1 MTKILGV
8 IPSRYAST
16 RFPGKPLVKI
26 GDKSMVQRVYEQA
39 SQCAALRKVVV
50 ATDDQRIYDH
60 VLSFGGHVCMTSEDH
75 QSGTD
80 RCFEVMGKEKEF
92 FDYVINIQGDEPFI
106 SPIQIEQLAA
116 LLDGKAELATQIRK
130 IADSEAIFNP
140 NVVKAITDIH
150 GKAIYFSRHPIPY
163 IRGKQENEWIKHQT
177 FYQHIGIYA
186 YRTDVLGKI
195 TQLPISN
202 LEKSESLEQ
211 LRWIENGFSI
221 QTTLTD
227 FVNIGIDTP
236 EDLEKV
242 KGLI

>member
-1 MTKILGV
+1 MSTILGV

-26 GDKSMVQRVYEQA
+26 GDKTMVQRVYEQA
-39 SQCAALRKVVV
+39 TQCPALRKVVV
-50 ATDDQRIYDH
+50 ATDDARIFDH
-60 VLSFGGHVCMTSEDH
+60 VLGFGGHACMTSADH

-80 RCFEVMGKEKEF
+80 RCFEVVCKEAES
-92 FDYVINIQGDEPFI
+92 FDYVVNIQGDEPFI
-106 SPIQIEQLAA
+106 SPIQIGQLTD
-116 LLDGKAELATQIRK
+116 LLDGHVELATQIRQ
-130 IADSEAIFNP
+130 IDELETLFNP
-140 NVVKAITDIH
+140 NVVKAITDIE
-150 GKAIYFSRHPIPY
+150 GKALYFSRHPIPY
-163 IRGKQENEWIKHQT
+163 IRGKQENTWLLHQK

-186 YRTDVLGKI
+186 YRADVLGKI
-195 TQLPISN
+195 TQLPISA

-211 LRWIENGFSI
+211 LRWLENGFAIKTSV
-221 QTTLTD
+221 TH

>member
-26 GDKSMVQRVYEQA
+26 GNKSMVQRVYEQA
-39 SQCAALRKVVV
+39 TQCPDLEKVIV

-80 RCFEVMGKEKEF
+80 RCFEVSRKEKEQ

-106 SPIQIEQLAA
+106 SPIQIGQLAA

-130 IADSEAIFNP
+130 ITDSEAIFNS

-163 IRGKQENEWIKHQT
+163 IRGKQESEWIMHQT

-186 YRTDVLGKI
+186 YRSDILSKI
-195 TQLPISN
+195 TQLPLSN

-221 QTTLTD
+221 QTALTD
-227 FVNIGIDTP
+227 FINIGIDTP

-242 KGLI
+242 MGMI